1 MTIYIKETSKSKG
14 LYLYNPENN
23 QDITLEFFD
32 MIILPD
38 MDGVVKLSNEEK
50 KSFNTT
56 ADYLISTRN
65 MFNTLV
71 CIVNKQQELLDS
83 AIKKSRKLLHDV
95 RTLSI

>member
-14 LYLYNPENN
+14 LYLYNPENDK
-23 QDITLEFFD
+23 DITLEFFD

-50 KSFNTT
+50 KSFNTD
-56 ADYLISTRN
+56 ADYLISTRD

-71 CIVNKQQELLDS
+71 RIVNKQQALLDS

>member
-1 MTIYIKETSKSKG
+1 MTVYIKETLKSKG

-50 KSFNTT
+50 KNFNTT

>member
-71 CIVNKQQELLDS
+71 CIVNKQQALLDS

>member
-1 MTIYIKETSKSKG
+1 MTVYIKETSKSKG
-14 LYLYNPENN
+14 LYLYNPEDN

-38 MDGVVKLSNEEK
+38 MDGVIKLTADEK
-50 KSFNTT
+50 NSFNTT
-56 ADYLISTRN
+56 AEYLISTRS

-71 CIVNKQQELLDS
+71 CVVNKQQELLDS